1 MTNSH
6 VLNEKLS
13 SFEYYEQKLPLYL
26 RNSYGFIEH
35 FRIWYDLLVQTTPF
49 TFNQL
54 INNGNFETTS
64 GWAQSGST
72 FTVSDNVCHI
82 KSNSNLD
89 TSRIQKQTTPRFRA
103 GHKYYYTLYIVP
115 PKNNQLL
122 INTARLTSG
131 TITLRAR
138 TLVAETPLLIE
149 YIYSATDDSQGFRIY
164 YNRNANL
171 TANDVTDISNVMVI
185 DLTEIFGAGNEPETV
200 EEFKA
205 IYPNDYYDYNTGTYW
220 IDSISSTIDFLFEL
234 LNIFDVDCEQ
244 SHLSGFEA
252 NEHYLSMLNMM
263 EDTNDGNSSDILD
276 KIGNLFGL
284 KRAFS
289 VDVGGTEYMLNLNNK
304 DFLTLIKCTIIRNYF
319 DGSFAELNQY
329 YKDAGLPVFILT
341 NASNPAQCDV
351 HLIDIEG
358 SNYEISTNVKR
369 MFLAG
374 LLMVESVG
382 ISYTYSIHGIQSTA
396 IFDSNDVSKVFD
408 AGVFVI

>member
-35 FRIWYDLLVQTTPF
+35 FRIWYDLLVQTVPF
-49 TFNQL
+49 TFNQHVK
-54 INNGNFETTS
+54 NGNFVNTKNWS
-64 GWAQSGST
+64 
-72 FTVSDNVCHI
+72 
-82 KSNSNLD
+82 KSNGVNISASNNVLSATITSSLD
-89 TSRIQKQTTPRFRA
+89 TVRIQTKTPSFVN
-103 GHKYYYTLYIVP
+103 GHKYFYTFTIKP
-115 PKNNQLL
+115 PKRIMLL
-122 INTARLTSG
+122 VNSQKVPSGTATIRSGFFAEADTTSVFSGIYSPVSDSYYINIYFNRNTALAVS
-131 TITLRAR
+131 
-138 TLVAETPLLIE
+138 
-149 YIYSATDDSQGFRIY
+149 
-164 YNRNANL
+164 
-171 TANDVTDISNVMVI
+171 DVVEISNVMCI
-185 DLTEIFGAGNEPETV
+185 DLTEIFGAGNEPTV
-200 EEFKA
+200 EEFRA
-205 IYPNDYYDYNTGTYW
+205 IYPNAYYDYNTGAYW

-244 SHLSGFEA
+244 SHLSEFEA

-358 SNYEISTNVKR
+358 STYEISTNVKR

-396 IFDSNDVSKVFD
+396 IFDSDDVSKVFD

>member
-54 INNGNFETTS
+54 IQNGNFVDASIWTKYQCTL
-64 GWAQSGST
+64 A
-72 FTVSDNVCHI
+72 VSDNI
-82 KSNSNLD
+82 GYITLTSAAT
-89 TSRIQKQTTPRFRA
+89 TSRFQQVLRLYV
-103 GHKYYYTLYIVP
+103 GHKYFNTVTLLS
-115 PKNNQLL
+115 PKTTDYLVAAYSSTTSTTRA
-122 INTARLTSG
+122 IRSG
-131 TITLRAR
+131 T
-138 TLVAETPLLIE
+138 
-149 YIYSATDDSQGFRIY
+149 
-164 YNRNANL
+164 L
-171 TANDVTDISNVMVI
+171 TANTKTTISGIYTPAIDSNVIRYQFNRNGDLAVNDVVQMSNAMVI
-185 DLTEIFGAGNEPETV
+185 DLTEIFGAGNEPTTV

-205 IYPNDYYDYNTGTYW
+205 IYPNDYYDYNTGAYW

-358 SNYEISTNVKR
+358 STYEISTNVKR

-382 ISYTYSIHGIQSTA
+382 ISYTYSIHGIQSAA
-396 IFDSNDVSKVFD
+396 IFDSDDVSKVFD